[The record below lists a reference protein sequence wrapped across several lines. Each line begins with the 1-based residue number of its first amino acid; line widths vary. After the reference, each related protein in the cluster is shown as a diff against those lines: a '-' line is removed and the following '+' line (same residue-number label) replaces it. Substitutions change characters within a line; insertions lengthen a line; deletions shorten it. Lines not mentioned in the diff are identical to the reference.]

1 METRRLISLLF
12 VFAAS
17 LGAAFPQASLR
28 VNNTTGAVQSDGVS
42 ELFWTS
48 TANQAAIATALSGRT
63 LVSPTITGTM
73 SGSFTRSGTTTGGTF
88 AATTLTGT
96 TNFNAIVG
104 TSSVITTASSG
115 TATATTLTVSGSTT
129 ANGNTTLGDASGDTL
144 TINAGTV
151 TAINATS
158 TGSSSVLNQGLIDAR
173 VNLPI
178 GTAPQIVVKQ
188 SGTTFPRIVEIT
200 GYCSLAANTKQKI
213 STTGVCNSRLTSG
226 RVFINDNNSG
236 YWFGMLNANGGVFN
250 VAKSGTEGRSAQY
263 SLTFASAVS
272 ITSGDTITGNV
283 TGATATLYHL
293 DGSAGAVSTTGP
305 GAILT
310 NGKNFAVTDTNFLIN
325 GVASGVAIS
334 AVPIVTADIMFYNE
348 PTAIPTTTNYDFVI
362 VNTSAGTRR
371 VAFEFWLYV
380 Q

>member
-1 METRRLISLLF
+1 MKKVIIILS
-12 VFAAS
+12 VVASSAFAAS
-17 LGAAFPQASLR
+17 PSFGPGGQ
-28 VNNTTGAVQSDGVS
+28 
-42 ELFWTS
+42 WTS
-48 TANQAAIATALSGRT
+48 
-63 LVSPTITGTM
+63 
-73 SGSFTRSGTTTGGTF
+73 GTF
-88 AATTLTGT
+88 SAATLTGT
-96 TNFNAIVG
+96 TSA
-104 TSSVITTASSG
+104 A
-115 TATATTLTVSGSTT
+115 TLTVSGTTSAATLNISGSTS

-188 SGTTFPRIVEIT
+188 SGTTLPRIVEIT
-200 GYCSLAANTKQKI
+200 GYCTLTANTKQKI
-213 STTGVCNSRLTSG
+213 STTGVCNSRLTQG

-236 YWFGMLNANGGVFN
+236 YWFGMLNKNGAVFN
-250 VAKSGTEGRSAQY
+250 VAKNGTEGRSAQY

-293 DGSAGAVSTTGP
+293 DGSAGAVSTASP

-310 NGKNFAVTDTNFLIN
+310 NGKSFAVTDTNFLIN

-334 AVPIVTADIMFYNE
+334 AVPMVAADIMFYNE

-362 VNTSAGTRR
+362 VNTSAATRN

>member
-28 VNNTTGAVQSDGVS
+28 INNTTGAVQSDGVS

-96 TNFNAIVG
+96 TNFNEIVG

-151 TAINATS
+151 TAPNATGTSS
-158 TGSSSVLNQGLIDAR
+158 TSISNLATLDTRYATPVTSISAAEFSFTGTTLANAISIALEANRSYLVDVTFSTYTATAVPGTKVAMAYSGTLGTNLVVFRARALNGSNWGAGGGMIG
-173 VNLPI
+173 I
-178 GTAPQIVVKQ
+178 GTASTSTSGAAQLFLFYSRYFIKTTT
-188 SGTTFPRIVEIT
+188 SGTL
-200 GYCSLAANTKQKI
+200 SLQGAQGVNDADPTKI
-213 STTGVCNSRLTSG
+213 SVPSIVATPTG
-226 RVFINDNNSG
+226 F
-236 YWFGMLNANGGVFN
+236 
-250 VAKSGTEGRSAQY
+250 
-263 SLTFASAVS
+263 
-272 ITSGDTITGNV
+272 
-283 TGATATLYHL
+283 
-293 DGSAGAVSTTGP
+293 
-305 GAILT
+305 
-310 NGKNFAVTDTNFLIN
+310 
-325 GVASGVAIS
+325 
-334 AVPIVTADIMFYNE
+334 
-348 PTAIPTTTNYDFVI
+348 
-362 VNTSAGTRR
+362 
-371 VAFEFWLYV
+371 
-380 Q
+380 